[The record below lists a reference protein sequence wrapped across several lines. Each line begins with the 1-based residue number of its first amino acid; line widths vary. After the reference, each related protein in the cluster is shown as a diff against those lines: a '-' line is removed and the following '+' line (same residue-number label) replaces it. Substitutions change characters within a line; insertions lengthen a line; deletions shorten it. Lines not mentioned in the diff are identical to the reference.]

1 MKDHTFAAE
10 YAYFYFYFCF
20 NNKSKSAFCCR

>member
-1 MKDHTFAAE
+1 MKNHTFAAE